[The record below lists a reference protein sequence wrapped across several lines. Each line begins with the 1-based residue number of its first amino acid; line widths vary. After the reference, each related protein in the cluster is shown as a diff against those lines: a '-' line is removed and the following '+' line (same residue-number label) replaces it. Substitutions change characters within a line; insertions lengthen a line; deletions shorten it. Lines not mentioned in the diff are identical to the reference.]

1 MGYITIPQ
9 LARMLGMSRI
19 TVYKKVKSGEIK
31 ATRVGHTYMIPDKE
45 IARVTRTRLTGAE
58 KRRIERAV
66 KKTVEEYGEVLER
79 LGNE

>member
-9 LARMLGMSRI
+9 LARMLDMSRI
-19 TVYKKVKSGEIK
+19 TVYKKVRSGEIK
-31 ATRVGHTYMIPDKE
+31 ATRAGRTYIISDKE
-45 IARVTRTRLTGAE
+45 VSKVLDAKLTGAA

-66 KKTVEEYGEVLER
+66 KKVVAEYGEVLER